1 MFRRL
6 FSLMAQKKGK
16 TMVIDLTPQDVQNKL
31 SAHEIILIDVRE
43 PREFASERIHGALNF
58 PLSTFD
64 PAFLPAGGN
73 LLIVLQC
80 GTGKRSGMAGEKASA
95 LHGREFSHL
104 AGGITAWK
112 EAGLKV
118 INLDPATGAVIDPAA

>member
-1 MFRRL
+1 MI
-6 FSLMAQKKGK
+6 
-16 TMVIDLTPQDVQNKL
+16 IDLNPQDVHDKL
-31 SAHEIILIDVRE
+31 VAHDIILIDVRE

-64 PAFLPAGGN
+64 PAFLPLGGN
-73 LLIVLQC
+73 APIVFQC
-80 GTGKRSGMAGEKASA
+80 GTGKRSAMAGEKAAA
-95 LHGREFSHL
+95 LLGGDASHL

-118 INLDPATGAVIDPAA
+118 VNLDPSTGAVIDPGA